1 MKASRI
7 NITGVCF
14 RKKAL
19 FLLLLIGTTLPVAA
33 QQKGFDFKDR
43 PEEKKLELLYDGKLL
58 TAYYFDDSVRKPILY
73 PVNTPGGITV
83 TRGFPIEPRPGER
96 TDHPHHTGVW
106 LNYESVNGLD
116 FWNNSPAIPPQRREN
131 YGTIFHQSIDK
142 KRAGRN
148 NALLEASS
156 SWRNPTGK
164 ELLQEKSV
172 YRFTIEDD
180 ILVIDRNTQLKAVD
194 EEVVFRDVKDGF
206 FAIRVAREL
215 EMPSGEKSGYVDKQ
229 GKETQVPAI
238 ANEAPGGMYESSCN
252 VRGDSVWS
260 SKADWV
266 VLQGRINGQD
276 VSVGIIDHPDNIG
289 YPTYWHARGYGL
301 FAANPLGQKI
311 FSNGREELNL
321 RLQPGETVSFRFRLV
336 TRSGREITR
345 SEMDELARDF
355 GKSRD

>member
-1 MKASRI
+1 MKARRM
-7 NITGVCF
+7 NLTWFCY
-14 RKKAL
+14 RKNAL
-19 FLLLLIGTTLPVAA
+19 FLLVLVVSNLPVFA
-33 QQKGFDFKDR
+33 QQKGFDFRDR
-43 PEEKKLELLYDGKLL
+43 PDEKKLELLYDGKLV
-58 TAYYFDDSVRKPILY
+58 TAYYFHDSVRKPILY
-73 PVNTPGGITV
+73 PVITPGGITV

-116 FWNNSPAIPPQRREN
+116 FWNNSPAIPPERRN
-131 YGTIFHQSIDK
+131 RYGTIFHQSIDK

-148 NALLEASS
+148 NALLETSS

-164 ELLQEKSV
+164 ELLLEKSV

-180 ILVIDRNTQLKAVD
+180 ILVIDRITQLKAVD

-215 EMPSGEKSGYVDKQ
+215 EMPSGEKSGYVDEQ
-229 GKETQVPAI
+229 GKESQVPAI
-238 ANEAPGGMYESSCN
+238 ANEALGGMYESSCN

-266 VLQGRINGQD
+266 MLKGSINGQP
-276 VSVGIIDHPDNIG
+276 VTVGIIDHPDNIG

-321 RLQPGETVSFRFRLV
+321 RLQPGENVNFRFRLV

>member
-1 MKASRI
+1 MKARRMI
-7 NITGVCF
+7 LTWVCYS
-14 RKKAL
+14 KNAL
-19 FLLLLIGTTLPVAA
+19 FLLLLAGVNLPVAA
-33 QQKGFDFKDR
+33 QQKGFDFKER
-43 PEEKKLELLYDGKLL
+43 PDEKKLELLYDGKLV
-58 TAYYFDDSVRKPILY
+58 TAYYFHDSVRKPILY
-73 PVNTPGGITV
+73 PVITPGGITV

-116 FWNNSPAIPPQRREN
+116 FWNNSPAIPVERRN
-131 YGTIFHQSIDK
+131 RYGTILHRSIER

-148 NALLEASS
+148 SALLQTTS
-156 SWRNPTGK
+156 SWVGPSGK
-164 ELLQEKSV
+164 EILQEKTAF
-172 YRFTIEDD
+172 RFGVEDEV
-180 ILVIDRNTQLKAVD
+180 LVIDRNTELKAED

-215 EMPSGEKSGYVDKQ
+215 EMPSGEKSGFVNEQ
-229 GKETQVPAI
+229 GKETPVPAI
-238 ANEAPGGMYESSCN
+238 ANESLAGMYESSCN

-266 VLQGRINGQD
+266 LLKGSINGQP
-276 VSVGIIDHPDNIG
+276 VTVGIIDHPDNIG

-311 FSNGREELNL
+311 FSNGKEELNL
-321 RLQPGETVSFRFRLV
+321 RLQPGETVNFRFRLV
-336 TRSGREITR
+336 TRSGKEITR

-355 GKSRD
+355 ARSKD

>member
-1 MKASRI
+1 MKASRMNCNGI
-7 NITGVCF
+7 YF

-19 FLLLLIGTTLPVAA
+19 FLLLLAGTILPVAA
-33 QQKGFDFKDR
+33 QQKGFDFKESPGD
-43 PEEKKLELLYDGKLL
+43 KKLELFYGGQLV
-58 TAYYFDDSVRKPILY
+58 TAYYFHDSVRKPILF
-73 PVNTPGGITV
+73 PVNTPGGVTI

-116 FWNNSPAIPPQRREN
+116 FWNNSPAIPPERREK

-148 NALLEASS
+148 SALLETSS
-156 SWRNPTGK
+156 SWKTPNGK
-164 ELLQEKSV
+164 ELIREKSV
-172 YRFTIEDD
+172 YRFAIEDE
-180 ILVIDRNTQLKAVD
+180 ILVIDRNTELKAVE
-194 EEVVFRDVKDGF
+194 EEVLFRDVKDGF
-206 FAIRVAREL
+206 FAIRVSREL
-215 EMPSGEKSGYVDKQ
+215 EMPSGEKSGYVDER

-238 ANEAPGGMYESSCN
+238 DNEALTGMYESSSH

-260 SKADWV
+260 SRADWV
-266 VLQGRINGQD
+266 ILRGRIGGQD

-311 FSNGREELNL
+311 FSNGKEELNL
-321 RLQPGETVSFRFRLV
+321 RLQAGETVNFRFRLV
-336 TRSGREITR
+336 TRSGRKITGP
-345 SEMDELARDF
+345 EMDQLARDF
-355 GKSRD
+355 GKARY